1 MAAYASL
8 ITFAQK
14 GIENIKERPSRLD
27 AVKKI
32 YKSMAAE
39 LKQFYSFLGKGNQRG
54 ISRRVGVDHQPH

>member
-39 LKQFYSFLGKGNQRG
+39 LKQFYLTLAKAA
-54 ISRRVGVDHQPH
+54 HH